1 MDKVTL
7 IFPNHL
13 GARVRECIEGDK
25 FIEACQYCRE
35 IIWKD
40 TVLKYAKTFETQT
53 IWDFEPSIRFGFYL
67 DGWRV
72 SKNAKI

>member
-13 GARVRECIEGDK
+13 GARVKECIEGEN
-25 FIEACQYCRE
+25 FIEACQYCRQ

-40 TVLKYAKTFETQT
+40 TVLKHAPYYNETQT
-53 IWDFEPSIRFGFYL
+53 IWDFEPNIRFEFYL

-72 SKNAKI
+72 SKNG